1 MIRESFVAWVQS
13 FVIQSPYPRLD
24 SGFEYHRLETSR
36 SNLKRLNNHIDTSG
50 WNCKS

>member
-1 MIRESFVAWVQS
+1 MIREPFVAWVQN

-24 SGFEYHRLETSR
+24 CGFGYSRLEMSR
-36 SNLKRLNNHIDTSG
+36 NNLKRLNNHIDTGG

>member
-24 SGFEYHRLETSR
+24 GGYPRLEMSR
-36 SNLKRLNNHIDTSG
+36 NNLKRLNNHIDTSG